1 MVGVLILTHGR
12 LAPEL
17 LESARRVVARDLE
30 HFMALPLDWS
40 DGIEEGMAKVEA
52 ELRELDTG
60 SGVLILTD
68 IFGGTP
74 SNIASRFRVPG
85 KVEVVS
91 GVNLPMIVRLGCLGS
106 RSLAVDELAK
116 WIRDKGKS
124 SICWSGDLPRP
135 GLSKKSKTPLRCETS
150 DD

>member
-1 MVGVLILTHGR
+1 MVGVLILTHGG

-17 LESARRVVARDLE
+17 LASARRVVGRDLE
-30 HFMALPLDWS
+30 HFVALALDWS
-40 DGIEEGMAKVEA
+40 DGIDEGVKKVEV

-74 SNIASRFRVPG
+74 SNIAARFRDPG
-85 KVEVVS
+85 QVEVVS
-91 GVNLPMIVRLGCLGS
+91 GVNLPMAVRLGCLGA
-106 RSLAVDELAK
+106 RSLAVGELAA

-124 SICWSGDLPRP
+124 SICWSGDLPRA
-135 GLSKKSKTPLRCETS
+135 GQKTKKPLRCETS
-150 DD
+150 DG